1 MTRGRRTAAA
11 RTAAIVAA
19 VVGGM
24 LGASPGVLAAP
35 ATAPST
41 PATPATLPDAP
52 STVLAD
58 GFPAVHP
65 RPQVLR
71 KRGGF
76 TAVPATVTLVAGP
89 GADPFALDVL
99 REVLRVAGATDLREA
114 ADAPVGG
121 LVVYADGHG
130 ADSALR
136 ALGAAPVGDLPSG
149 GYRLAVGRALGH
161 DTVALA
167 GTGEDGLFH
176 AVQTLRQLVT
186 AHGLPGVVV
195 RDWPVAPSRGIA
207 ESFYGE
213 PWTREQRL
221 SQIDFLGRTKQ
232 NRYLYA
238 PGDDP
243 YRQERWREPYP
254 AARRADF
261 RALTERARA
270 NHVTLIWAV
279 APGQALCFSSPDDRR
294 ALLRKIDA
302 MWALGVR
309 GFQLQFQDVSYTEW
323 HCGAD
328 ADVYG
333 DGPRAAARAQAE
345 VASAVARHLEGRQGD
360 GGVPLSLLPTEFYQD
375 GDTDFR
381 RELAQ
386 TLDSSVE
393 VAWTGVGVV
402 PATITGAQVA
412 DARDA
417 LRHPLLTMD
426 NYPVNDWADDR
437 VFLGPYTGREPAV
450 AAATA
455 GLLSA
460 AMRQPVAS
468 RIALFTAADYAW
480 NPHGYD
486 RASSWQ
492 AAVDDL
498 AGTDPAARGALRA
511 LAGNEASSVLD
522 DSESAYLRPLLK
534 EFLDAYENGSDKR
547 LRRAAQRLRAD
558 FTTMSRAP
566 ERLDGLAGGSF
577 GSEVR
582 PWLSQLARYGSAGE
596 HAVDML
602 LGLREGDGTGAW
614 KDRLALE
621 RARRRIAQSPV
632 TVGDGVLDP
641 FLAKALATADAWT
654 GVRGEGGTATATLGS
669 ARATEPSLMTDGKD
683 STAWASDAPPQQGD
697 TFGVDLGGTREIREV
712 RIAMGSA
719 RPGPEQDDYLRSAV
733 LEYSAGDDAGWRPV
747 TGVAGGRTV
756 TATLPEGTRARYVRL
771 RATAAQENAVTVRE
785 FTVTTGDGHEP
796 AVAEGDP
803 AARAAADGDAT
814 TAYRVPPEGLTLE
827 YGTARPLEAL
837 TVLTGPEGGTGG
849 SVEARVPGQGWRRL
863 GALGSGWTELRANGL
878 RVDAVRVTPAP
889 GAPAPVVHE
898 IVPWYADR
906 PAARMTLDRTEA
918 DVEAGGAPATV
929 TAELTD
935 ASPGAAR
942 VTLTAKAPPGVRAVA
957 PGTVELPR
965 GGKVS
970 VPVRLSLPED
980 GVPGVYE
987 VPLEFRAEGRTV
999 RQTVTVHAYP
1009 RTGGPDVAQGA
1020 TATSS
1025 GDETADFPASAAT
1038 DGDPATRWSSPA
1050 QDDAWVQAEL
1060 PRPAWI
1066 GRVTLRWQDAYASRY
1081 TILTSAD
1088 GLSWHTAAVVD
1099 DGRGGTESVRLDAPA
1114 DTRFIRVQGVERGT
1128 RYGYSLYSLQA
1139 FAVTG

>member
-24 LGASPGVLAAP
+24 LGVSPGALAAP
-35 ATAPST
+35 PVAPGT
-41 PATPATLPDAP
+41 PVTLPDAAP
-52 STVLAD
+52 TAGALR
-58 GFPAVHP
+58 AVHP
-65 RPQVLR
+65 TPQVTR
-71 KRGGF
+71 ERGGF
-76 TAVPATVTLVAGP
+76 TAVPHTVTLVAGP
-89 GADPFALDVL
+89 GADPYALDVL
-99 REVLRVAGATDLREA
+99 RGILRDAGVTDLR
-114 ADAPVGG
+114 DSTDVPRGG
-121 LVVYADGHG
+121 LTLYADGAG
-130 ADSALR
+130 ADTALR

-149 GYRLAVGRALGH
+149 GYRLAVGHVLGH
-161 DTVALA
+161 GTVALA

-176 AVQTLRQLVT
+176 AAQTLRQLVT
-186 AHGLPGVVV
+186 PRGLPGVVV
-195 RDWPVAPSRGIA
+195 RDWPVAGTRGIA

-243 YRQERWREPYP
+243 YRQELWREPYP
-254 AARRADF
+254 ATRRADF
-261 RALTERARA
+261 RALAERARA
-270 NHVTLIWAV
+270 NHVTLIWAM
-279 APGQALCFSSPDDRR
+279 APGQALCFSSQEDRK

-309 GFQLQFQDVSYTEW
+309 GFQLQFQDVSYSEW
-323 HCGAD
+323 HCRAD
-328 ADVYG
+328 AGRYG

-345 VASAVARHLEGRQGD
+345 LASAVARHLEGRRGE
-360 GGVPLSLLPTEFYQD
+360 GGVPLSLLPTEYYQD
-375 GDTDFR
+375 GATDFR
-381 RELAQ
+381 DELAR
-386 TLDSSVE
+386 TLDSSVQ

-402 PATITGAQVA
+402 PETITGAQVA
-412 DARDA
+412 DAQDVF
-417 LRHPLLTMD
+417 RHPLLTMD

-437 VFLGPYTGREPAV
+437 IFLGPCTGREPAV

-455 GLLSA
+455 GLLA
-460 AMRQPVAS
+460 TAMRQPTAS

-486 RASSWQ
+486 RASSWR

-498 AGTDPAARGALRA
+498 AGSDPAARDALRA
-511 LAGNEASSVLD
+511 LAGNEASSALD

-534 EFLDAYENGSDKR
+534 EFLDAYGNGSAPR
-547 LRRAAQRLRAD
+547 LETAAGRLRAA
-558 FTTMSRAP
+558 FTTMSGAP
-566 ERLDGLAGGSF
+566 GRLGGLAGGSF
-577 GSEVR
+577 ADEVQ
-582 PWLSQLARYGSAGE
+582 PWLDQLARYGSAAE

-602 LGLREGDGTGAW
+602 LRLREGDGTGAW

-621 RARRRIAQSPV
+621 RERERIAHSDA

-654 GVRGEGGTATATLGS
+654 GMRGEDGTATATLGS

-697 TFGVDLGGTREIREV
+697 TFGVDLGSAHEIREV

-719 RPGPEQDDYLRSAV
+719 QPGPEQDDYLRRAV
-733 LEYSAGDDAGWRPV
+733 LEYSAGDAAGWRPV
-747 TGVAGGRTV
+747 TDVAGERTV

-796 AVAEGDP
+796 AVSTGDP
-803 AARAAADGDAT
+803 AAGAAADGDAT
-814 TAYRVPPEGLTLE
+814 TAYRVPADGLTLE

-837 TVLTGPEGGTGG
+837 TVLTGPEGGAGG

-863 GALGSGWTELRANGL
+863 GALGSGWTELPANGM

-889 GAPAPVVHE
+889 GTQAPVVHE

-942 VTLTAKAPPGVRAVA
+942 VTLTAKAPPGVRATA
-957 PGTVELPR
+957 PGDIELPR
-965 GGKVS
+965 GGRVV
-970 VPVRLSLPED
+970 VPVKLSLPED
-980 GVPGVYE
+980 GAPGVYE

-999 RQTVTVHAYP
+999 RQTVTVHAYA

-1025 GDETADFPASAAT
+1025 GDETADFPASAVT
-1038 DGDPATRWSSPA
+1038 DGDPVTRWSSPA

-1060 PRPAWI
+1060 PRAAWI

-1088 GLSWHTAAVVD
+1088 GQNWHTAAVVD

-1128 RYGYSLYSLQA
+1128 KYGYSLYSLQA
-1139 FAVTG
+1139 YAVTG